1 MSTAGQ
7 RSTPHCPG
15 ENDRL
20 DFFVRILRFAAPLIG
35 CFCATCSAPH
45 ITLNRVNLDLN
56 AVAIREVCDA
66 GLLAGALTVVWQGG
80 EVLQVNEIGY
90 RDVDAGAPMHR
101 DTLFRIASMTKP
113 VTVAAVMSLVDD
125 GKLTLKDPVVRW
137 APELADVRVLDDPHG
152 PLDRTQPTRRAILIE
167 DLLTHTS
174 GLAYGFSVSGPIG
187 KAYLRLPF
195 NQGPDAWL
203 AELAKLPL
211 VHQPGDRV
219 TYSHS
224 IDLLG
229 VIASRVEDK
238 PFYQV
243 LEERVLSPTGMPDTG
258 FFVSLEAR
266 RRAAT
271 MYSLDEH
278 ERLRHDVMGP
288 PHIKPPS
295 FCNAGGGLWS
305 TANDY
310 LRFIRMLLGDGTVD
324 GVRVLSPES
333 VRLMRT
339 DRLTDEQKRHN
350 FLGAPYWVG
359 RGFGLNL
366 SVVTDPAKS
375 APLFGPGGPGTFS
388 WPGAYGTWW
397 QADPGADLILIYLI
411 QNLPD
416 LTVDAAT
423 AVAGNTSLAKLRTA
437 QPKFVRRTYQALGL

>member
-1 MSTAGQ
+1 M
-7 RSTPHCPG
+7 RS
-15 ENDRL
+15 
-20 DFFVRILRFAAPLIG
+20 AALETNQ
-35 CFCATCSAPH
+35 AS
-45 ITLNRVNLDLN
+45 
-56 AVAIREVCDA
+56 IREACDA
-66 GLLAGALTVVWQGG
+66 GLLAGAVTTVWQHG

-90 RDVDAGAPMHR
+90 RDVDARLPMQR

-113 VTVAAVMSLVDD
+113 VTVAAVMSLVDE
-125 GKLTLKDPVVRW
+125 GKLALKDPITRW

-152 PLDRTQPTRRAILIE
+152 PLDRTHPVNRAILIE

-174 GLAYGFSVSGPIG
+174 GLAYGFSVSGPISR
-187 KAYLRLPF
+187 AYLRLPF
-195 NQGPDAWL
+195 GRGPDTWL
-203 AELAKLPL
+203 AELAALPL
-211 VHQPGDRV
+211 VHQPGERV

-229 VIASRVEDK
+229 VIASRVEGK

-243 LEERVLSPTGMPDTG
+243 LDERVLGPAGMPDTG
-258 FFVSLEAR
+258 FFVTTEAR

-271 MYSLDEH
+271 MYSLDDA

-305 TANDY
+305 TAEDY
-310 LRFIRMLLGDGTVD
+310 LRFVRMLLGDGAVD

-333 VRLMRT
+333 ARLMRT
-339 DRLTDEQKRHN
+339 DRLTDEQRRHD

-375 APLFGPGGPGTFS
+375 VPLFGPGGPGTFS

-397 QADPGADLILIYLI
+397 QADPAADLILLYLI

-416 LTVDAAT
+416 MTVDTAT
-423 AVAGNTSLAKLRTA
+423 AVAGNTSLARLRTA
-437 QPKFVRRTYQALGL
+437 QPKFVRRTYRALGL

>member
-1 MSTAGQ
+1 MN
-7 RSTPHCPG
+7 RSALNG
-15 ENDRL
+15 N
-20 DFFVRILRFAAPLIG
+20 AA
-35 CFCATCSAPH
+35 S
-45 ITLNRVNLDLN
+45 
-56 AVAIREVCDA
+56 IREVCDA
-66 GLLAGALTVVWQGG
+66 GLLAGAVTVAWQRG
-80 EVLQVNEIGY
+80 ELLQINEIGY
-90 RDVDAGAPMHR
+90 RDVDAGLPMQR

-113 VTVAAVMSLVDD
+113 VTVATVMSLVDE
-125 GKLTLKDPVVRW
+125 GKLTLKDPVTRW
-137 APELADVRVLDDPHG
+137 APELGDVRVLDDPHG
-152 PLDRTQPTRRAILIE
+152 PLERTHPVNRTILIE

-174 GLAYGFSVSGPIG
+174 GLAYGFSVSGPIS
-187 KAYLRLPF
+187 KAYMRLPF

-229 VIASRVEDK
+229 VIASRIEDK
-238 PFYQV
+238 PFHEV
-243 LEERVLSPTGMPDTG
+243 LDERILGPAGMSDTG
-258 FFVSLEAR
+258 FFVSPEAR

-271 MYSLDEH
+271 MYRLDEQS
-278 ERLRHDVMGP
+278 RLQHGVMGP
-288 PHIKPPS
+288 PHITPPS

-305 TANDY
+305 SADDY
-310 LRFIRMLLGDGTVD
+310 LRFVRMLLGGGTVD
-324 GVRVLSPES
+324 GVRVLSEES

-339 DRLTDEQKRHN
+339 DRLTEEQKRHN

-366 SVVTDPAKS
+366 SLVTDPAKS
-375 APLFGPGGPGTFS
+375 TPLFGPGGLGTFS

-397 QADPGADLILIYLI
+397 QADPSAELILLYLI

-437 QPKFVRRTYQALGL
+437 QPRFVRTTYRALDL

>member
-1 MSTAGQ
+1 MNRAT
-7 RSTPHCPG
+7 
-15 ENDRL
+15 L
-20 DFFVRILRFAAPLIG
+20 DGNAA
-35 CFCATCSAPH
+35 S
-45 ITLNRVNLDLN
+45 
-56 AVAIREVCDA
+56 IRDVCDA
-66 GLLAGALTVVWQGG
+66 GLLAGAVTMVWQGG
-80 EVLQVNEIGY
+80 ELLQVNEIGY
-90 RDVDAGAPMHR
+90 RDVDAGLPMRR

-113 VTVAAVMSLVDD
+113 VTVAAVMSLVDE
-125 GKLTLKDPVVRW
+125 GKVTLKDPVTRW

-152 PLDRTQPTRRAILIE
+152 PLDRTRPREGAILIE

-174 GLAYGFSVSGPIG
+174 GLAYGFSVSGPIA

-195 NQGPDAWL
+195 QQGPDAWL

-211 VHQPGDRV
+211 VHQPGERV

-229 VIASRVEDK
+229 VIAARIEGK
-238 PFYQV
+238 PFHQV
-243 LEERVLSPTGMPDTG
+243 LDERILGPAGMTDTG
-258 FFVSLEAR
+258 FFVSPEAR

-271 MYSLDEH
+271 MYRLDEQS
-278 ERLRHDVMGP
+278 RLQHGVMGP
-288 PHIKPPS
+288 PHITPPS

-305 TANDY
+305 SADDY
-310 LRFIRMLLGDGTVD
+310 LRFVRMLLGGGTVD
-324 GVRVLSPES
+324 GVRVLSEES

-339 DRLTDEQKRHN
+339 DRLTAGQKRHN

-375 APLFGPGGPGTFS
+375 APLFGPGGVGTFS

-397 QADPGADLILIYLI
+397 QADPGADLVLIYLI

-416 LTVDAAT
+416 MTVDAAT

-437 QPKFVRRTYQALGL
+437 QPRFVRRTYQALGL